1 MFAYLVRRLLSAVF
15 VVLFIIWFTF
25 TLQYLQKPYGVD
37 TPAYG
42 FCPLKHTYA
51 CLHPYIV
58 KLGLDQP
65 YFIRMYQYIE
75 GLVVHF
81 NLGFSYKENQ
91 PVWGLLK
98 LLIPRT
104 FWLAGV
110 SLALAIVIA
119 LPLGIY
125 QAWRRNSGFD
135 YVATG
140 VVFILYSIP
149 AFVLA
154 LVLLDAFSF
163 HSPLN
168 YHLPNSPPTGVH
180 PWAMFTQ
187 PAGFILPIVTL
198 AAASVAG
205 LSRFMRSSVLDVLV
219 QDYVRTAKAK
229 GCSSRRV
236 LFKHTMR
243 NALGPIITI
252 IGLYL
257 PVLLGGALIVEDV
270 FNYLG
275 IGQETVIASTTND
288 SYTLLAIT
296 IIGTVMVVIGNLLAD
311 LGLAIVNPRVR
322 IEGAAR

>member
-1 MFAYLVRRLLSAVF
+1 MFAYLVRRLLSAMF

-25 TLQYLQKPYGVD
+25 TLQYLQKPYGVL

-42 FCPLKHTYA
+42 FCPIKPIPS
-51 CLHPYIV
+51 CLDPYIH
-58 KLGLDQP
+58 KLGLRQP
-65 YFIRMYQYIE
+65 YFVRLYQYVE

-81 NLGFSYKENQ
+81 NLGYSYKLNQ
-91 PVWGLLK
+91 PVWGELK

-104 FWLAGV
+104 FWLAAI
-110 SLALAIVIA
+110 SLILAILIA
-119 LPLGIY
+119 LPLGVY
-125 QAWRRNSGFD
+125 QAWKRNSAFD

-140 VVFILYSIP
+140 AVFILYSVP

-163 HSPLN
+163 HSPIP
-168 YHLPNSPPTGVH
+168 YHFPASPPSGVH

-187 PAGFILPIVTL
+187 PLYFFLPIVTL

-229 GCSSRRV
+229 GCAPSRV

-275 IGQETVIASTTND
+275 IGQETVVASSNND
-288 SYTLLAIT
+288 SYMLLAIT

>member
-1 MFAYLVRRLLSAVF
+1 MFAYLVRRLLAAIF

-25 TLQYLQKPYGVD
+25 TLQYLQKPYGVN
-37 TPAYG
+37 TPAYN
-42 FCPLKHTYA
+42 FCPTKPVYT
-51 CLHPYIV
+51 CVHPYIV
-58 KLGLDQP
+58 KLGLSQG
-65 YFIRMYQYIE
+65 YFIRLYQYIE
-75 GLVVHF
+75 GLVVHL
-81 NLGFSYKENQ
+81 NLGYSYKLNQ
-91 PVWGLLK
+91 PVYSELK

-104 FWLAGV
+104 FWLAAV
-110 SLALAIVIA
+110 SLTLAIIIA

-125 QAWRRNSGFD
+125 QAWKRNSAFD
-135 YVATG
+135 YTATG
-140 VVFILYSIP
+140 VVFILYSVP

-163 HSPLN
+163 HSPIP
-168 YHLPNSPPTGVH
+168 YHFAASPPYGVNA
-180 PWAMFTQ
+180 WAMFTN
-187 PAGFILPIVTL
+187 PLAFFLPILTL
-198 AAASVAG
+198 AAATVAG

-236 LFKHTMR
+236 LFRHTMR
-243 NALGPIITI
+243 NAFGPIITI

-275 IGQETVIASTTND
+275 IGQATVVASNNDD
-288 SYTLLAIT
+288 SYMLLAIT
-296 IIGTVMVVIGNLLAD
+296 IIGTVMVVIGNLAAD

-322 IEGAAR
+322 IEGSAR